1 MLKKSQSSFSLPCSP
16 AQPAFGSIPFI
27 LFLPIQSSYKLT
39 PNTVRNVKNV
49 LAKKKINT
57 NPQNS
62 LGAAPT
68 YIINELRSNQLKST
82 PE

>member
-1 MLKKSQSSFSLPCSP
+1 
-16 AQPAFGSIPFI
+16 
-27 LFLPIQSSYKLT
+27 LPIQSSYKLT

-49 LAKKKINT
+49 LAKKKKINT